1 MTDGVQG
8 AWNTVEQKH
17 IRTYLFELSRKQ
29 IIEKEI
35 VFSLSKK
42 MSSV

>member
-8 AWNTVEQKH
+8 AWTTVEQKH
-17 IRTYLFELSRKQ
+17 TRTYLFELSRKQ